1 MVLNKL
7 GPWGIIIARGVSS
20 AAYDVLNEWFQTGT
34 VCTNNLGLYAV
45 DVMMDIV
52 YSMLY
57 AGGLNDLSNKGTVW
71 KIISSALGGFID
83 SSIDIV
89 QTAIFFS
96 PNARERIRK
105 MSSSNNDIEV
115 SLSFEKVMSSSKGNL
130 GVLSFM

>member
-1 MVLNKL
+1 MMSLIVMSL
-7 GPWGIIIARGVSS
+7 
-20 AAYDVLNEWFQTGT
+20 
-34 VCTNNLGLYAV
+34 CTNNLGLYAV

-52 YSMLY
+52 YSMVY
-57 AGGLNDLSNKGTVW
+57 AEGLNNLSSKGNVW

-89 QTAIFFS
+89 QTAVLFS
-96 PNARERIRK
+96 PNAQERICK
-105 MSSSNNDIEV
+105 MICSNNDIEV